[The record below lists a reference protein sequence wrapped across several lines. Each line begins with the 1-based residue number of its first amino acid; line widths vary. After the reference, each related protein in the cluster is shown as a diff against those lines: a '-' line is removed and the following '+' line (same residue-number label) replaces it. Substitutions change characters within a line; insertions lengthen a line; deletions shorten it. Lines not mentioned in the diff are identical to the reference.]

1 MLLQKRMKKHLAAAV
16 LGGLLTSGMFFGAP
30 AYAADAV
37 RMDASTEQIQSD
49 APSIEETF
57 ARFVADRAERG
68 EEEADK
74 LPAVRKA
81 EQTAPAKGLTKSEVQ
96 ELNDLRDSIYAVSM
110 SQTQIMNILDR
121 LRERL
126 DGYEREQEM
135 VRVAVPAPT
144 DRALVNPAPAAYVN
158 DTQDAVNA
166 QGNSTMTFAYSPT
179 QLYKIYCRRG
189 YLTDLEFRKGE
200 TIQFVGGGDTAAW
213 AVSSATV
220 DGVPH
225 LYLKPIVEVS
235 TTNLIVVTDKRSYQ
249 LIVHSSDWYNPM
261 VTWTYGAEDME
272 QANVQKQQDDALKT
286 AKIAASDIENLDFS
300 FEVSGKNAEYKPE
313 MVFTDGEKTYLK
325 FKKIPRTQVP
335 LFIQQ
340 KGERGMTIVN
350 YRQKDDYYIVN
361 ATFQKAQLRV
371 TERESVTIKRKK

>member
-1 MLLQKRMKKHLAAAV
+1 MRIRKSLATAILLGILSAGLPVGAQPAQGTEADTVAQEAAGHPTSEEPLLHLQ
-16 LGGLLTSGMFFGAP
+16 SK
-30 AYAADAV
+30 
-37 RMDASTEQIQSD
+37 STEKEQTEKVKHDAKRLAENTEKPVAKRVQEEIDRLHGDFYAMSQVQSQVLALLGD
-49 APSIEETF
+49 
-57 ARFVADRAERG
+57 VADR
-68 EEEADK
+68 
-74 LPAVRKA
+74 
-81 EQTAPAKGLTKSEVQ
+81 
-96 ELNDLRDSIYAVSM
+96 
-110 SQTQIMNILDR
+110 LDR
-121 LRERL
+121 LEQREVRTRL
-126 DGYEREQEM
+126 
-135 VRVAVPAPT
+135 AVPGPT
-144 DRALVNPAPAAYVN
+144 TQMLVNPAPAAETNY
-158 DTQDAVNA
+158 TQDAVNA
-166 QGNSTMTFAYSPT
+166 QGTSTMTFAYAPN

-189 YLTDLEFRKGE
+189 YLTDISFKKGE
-200 TIQFVGGGDTAAW
+200 SISFVGGGDTAGW
-213 AVSSATV
+213 AVSQTVV

-225 LYLKPIVEVS
+225 LYIKPIVETS
-235 TTNLIVVTDKRSYQ
+235 TTNLIVTTNKRSYQ
-249 LIVHSSDWYNPM
+249 LILHSSDWYNPM